1 MAHTLSQQRAM
12 QNNTLTAL
20 SALLAD
26 MQPGPSV
33 ARQTLGSAV
42 DCYSIRAAGRK
53 CLQDYLRCDFFDEKY
68 SFWQLCIWEFTHSV
82 VVTIN

>member
-26 MQPGPSV
+26 MLPGRMPFDV
-33 ARQTLGSAV
+33 FYTLVNRVHWFLPPYA
-42 DCYSIRAAGRK
+42 CMY
-53 CLQDYLRCDFFDEKY
+53 YLCTSKLVIDTAYDGEGLFG
-68 SFWQLCIWEFTHSV
+68 
-82 VVTIN
+82 VT